1 MQPSQQSLPR
11 CPVYL
16 HPAACTS
23 RKAVEAIQQ
32 RTGLLVVVNL
42 GRVTITPTQCSAIA
56 VDQGPWGGD
65 AA

>member
-1 MQPSQQSLPR
+1 MQPSQQSITR

-32 RTGLLVVVNL
+32 HTGLLIIVNI
-42 GRVTITPTQCSAIA
+42 GRATIAQPPTATAIN
-56 VDQGPWGGD
+56 DLGPWGGD